1 MNLKTHIIDTIK
13 EWQIKIGYREG
24 NMKLYYPGESLA
36 ALLGVSDANSEVN
49 IRDFEAAL
57 ADFCK
62 NCEQELGQITISGNW
77 ERYCLTIPAK
87 GCAYVAEQVQ
97 EPEFLKK
104 FLTVIT
110 GQGNSMEQI
119 RQCFADYA
127 KEKNTIWTED
137 RVEHGHNVNS
147 EERHIHAGAAFYFED
162 AAVDEYVYWVEENEF
177 GLSYHRFT
185 REEYMGFFS

>member
-36 ALLGVSDANSEVN
+36 SLLGVGV
-49 IRDFEAAL
+49 RDEFETAL
-57 ADFCK
+57 KNFCK
-62 NCEQELGQITISGNW
+62 SCEPELGQITISGNW

-87 GCAYVAEQVQ
+87 GCAYVAGQFP
-97 EPEFLKK
+97 EPEFLKR
-104 FLTVIT
+104 FLAVIT

-119 RQCFADYA
+119 KMCFADYA
-127 KEKNTIWTED
+127 KEKDTVWKED
-137 RVEHGHNVNS
+137 RVEHGHS
-147 EERHIHAGAAFYFED
+147 HGGAAFYFED
-162 AAVDEYVYWVEENEF
+162 ATVDEYVYWVEENEF

-185 REEYMGFFS
+185 REEYRGFFG

>member
-13 EWQIKIGYREG
+13 EWQMKIGYREG

-36 ALLGVSDANSEVN
+36 SLLGVLDEKDEVN
-49 IRDFEAAL
+49 IKDFEAEL
-57 ADFCK
+57 KVFCK
-62 NCEQELGQITISGNW
+62 NCEPNLGRITVSGDW

-87 GCAYVAEQVQ
+87 GCAYVAEQIQ
-97 EPEFLKK
+97 EPEFLKR
-104 FLTVIT
+104 FLAVLTKPA
-110 GQGNSMEQI
+110 NDMEQI
-119 RQCFADYA
+119 RQCFAGYA
-127 KEKNTIWTED
+127 KEKDTVWKEE
-137 RVEHGHNVNS
+137 RVEQEHSHG
-147 EERHIHAGAAFYFED
+147 GAAFYFED